1 MGCRSFYAI
10 AAHHRVLGPS
20 VLLAAAAEAP
30 TKHHVE
36 PGPQTQT
43 KRTLVVQLSTEAD
56 GCGEERLDLRF
67 MSNDLFLIVEREKG

>member
-1 MGCRSFYAI
+1 M
-10 AAHHRVLGPS
+10 LGPN

-56 GCGEERLDLRF
+56 GRGEERLDLRR
-67 MSNDLFLIVEREKG
+67 MSNDLFLIIKGEKG